1 MPDGRGSR
9 DPGKASPKKR
19 RLISS
24 MFHRLRL
31 ALALVVATV
40 AFVAPAARAQNT
52 PLVFT
57 YRDADGTGRLTMLDV
72 GPDAATGGRQIKVSI
87 EQNGNRFD
95 GSGISYQ
102 LEQNMPFTTLVAF
115 TVTGG
120 GASYFFSGKTISG
133 ITLSGQGTYHRVGF
147 PENSNQWS
155 IVLGGGGGGASGIRG
170 VAMAGPIFPV
180 ERPGIPNTRP
190 LANAIITVQPDG
202 GGAEIARQ
210 RTDANG
216 RFEIPLA
223 PGVYRIVPLPPDPTA
238 ILPRGEPQTVTVRD
252 GSFTD
257 VVVNYDTGIR

>member
-1 MPDGRGSR
+1 M
-9 DPGKASPKKR
+9 
-19 RLISS
+19 L
-24 MFHRLRL
+24 HRLRL
-31 ALALVVATV
+31 ALALVAATM
-40 AFVAPAARAQNT
+40 ALAAPAARAYET
-52 PLVFT
+52 AGDSPLVFT

-72 GPDAATGGRQIKVSI
+72 GPDSATGGRQIKVSI

-147 PENSNQWS
+147 PESASPWS
-155 IVLGGGGGGASGIRG
+155 IVLGGGGTSGIRG

-180 ERPGIPNTRP
+180 ERPGVPNTRP
-190 LANAIITVQPDG
+190 LANAIITIQPDG

-210 RTDANG
+210 TTDANG

-238 ILPRGEPQTVTVRD
+238 ALPRGEPQSVTVRA
-252 GSFTD
+252 GAFTE
-257 VVVNYDTGIR
+257 VTVNYDTGIR

>member
-1 MPDGRGSR
+1 MIY
-9 DPGKASPKKR
+9 
-19 RLISS
+19 RLC
-24 MFHRLRL
+24 L
-31 ALALVVATV
+31 ALALVLATG
-40 AFVAPAARAQNT
+40 ALVAPAARAQNT

-57 YRDADGTGRLTMLDV
+57 YRDADGAGRLTMLDV

-95 GSGISYQ
+95 GSGISFQ
-102 LEQNMPFTTLVAF
+102 LEQNMPFTTLVTFA
-115 TVTGG
+115 VTGG
-120 GASYFFSGKTISG
+120 GVSYFFSGKTISG

-155 IVLGGGGGGASGIRG
+155 IVLGGGGGASGIRG

-180 ERPGIPNTRP
+180 ERPGVPNTRP

-216 RFEIPLA
+216 RFEIPLP

-238 ILPRGEPQTVTVRD
+238 SLPRGEPQTVTVRD
-252 GSFTD
+252 GAFTD